1 MSDALIRY
9 SDDITKVIETT
20 VQEGPS
26 KWWGAIPDSIQN
38 AIEVNYAPKHRG
50 ATEHLQSI
58 PIRYWHETFYK
69 K

>member
-9 SDDITKVIETT
+9 SVDITKVIETT
-20 VQEGPS
+20 AQEGQS
-26 KWWGAIPDSIQN
+26 KWWGAIPDSIQS

-50 ATEHLQSI
+50 ATEHLESI